1 MEGPPRRE
9 LELRKAKG
17 RPSVPALSS
26 PPRFCAL
33 MRPVEVGLLLTAS
46 AVRADRARVVA
57 VYNYK
62 GGCGKTTTLL
72 NLASALRYGHGARG
86 SGLDK
91 NVLLV
96 DCDPQ
101 CNLTSFMYPEPD
113 TNKNDDEGEDGL
125 GISPPISP
133 PPESFSQ
140 NVTSYQIREDVAAQ
154 PLEILTSGREDMKP
168 NLYDF
173 LIDFIKGD
181 KGASIN
187 SNLDKIQQR
196 SLNYRGCFSFQVRP
210 YSFRCQHI

>member
-1 MEGPPRRE
+1 
-9 LELRKAKG
+9 
-17 RPSVPALSS
+17 
-26 PPRFCAL
+26 

-101 CNLTSFMYPEPD
+101 CNLTSFMYPDPD
-113 TNKNDDEGEDGL
+113 TNKDEDEGDDDGL
-125 GISPPISP
+125 QPGISRQESLGISP

-154 PLEILTSGREDMKP
+154 PLEILTCGRKDMKP

-173 LIDFIKGD
+173 LIHFIKGD
-181 KGASIN
+181 KQG
-187 SNLDKIQQR
+187 
-196 SLNYRGCFSFQVRP
+196 V
-210 YSFRCQHI
+210 